1 MQKLRGQSIIFMV
14 DLRKEN
20 EPLRHS
26 VGNRVQI
33 LPQNS
38 PMVQFGKT
46 LTQSK
51 QPFALTRNRDSLG
64 YKNVRTQENDAGL
77 SSFCLREQT
86 QRILAV
92 VSVLLIY

>member
-1 MQKLRGQSIIFMV
+1 MQTLRGQSIIFMV

-38 PMVQFGKT
+38 PMVQFAKT
-46 LTQSK
+46 LTQYPAK
-51 QPFALTRNRDSLG
+51 
-64 YKNVRTQENDAGL
+64 TQNSHL
-77 SSFCLREQT
+77 H
-86 QRILAV
+86 
-92 VSVLLIY
+92 

>member
-46 LTQSK
+46 LTQYPAK
-51 QPFALTRNRDSLG
+51 
-64 YKNVRTQENDAGL
+64 TQNSHL
-77 SSFCLREQT
+77 H
-86 QRILAV
+86 
-92 VSVLLIY
+92 

>member
-38 PMVQFGKT
+38 PMVQFG
-46 LTQSK
+46 
-51 QPFALTRNRDSLG
+51 
-64 YKNVRTQENDAGL
+64 
-77 SSFCLREQT
+77 QT
-86 QRILAV
+86 QYPAK
-92 VSVLLIY
+92 VLSTQYPAKTQNSHLH